1 MSTTRKMTGTIRGRR
16 TAWLT
21 ALLLLTA
28 CSTTDPVQDG
38 SFRVSQAWQQ
48 KQPVPLLVPV
58 YKKTLTLDGAYRIQK
73 LALDQTLGGR
83 APSGFKAAL
92 TNFESQRYYG
102 ATAPAAAVLL
112 PGGALKARE
121 EGYRIALRDYR
132 QGIVEIEIGYRF
144 AQRISYPL
152 PDVRALKASVVEVLP
167 AVELPDLAHAGDKDE
182 QYRAL
187 DIIAT
192 NAGAKHFIAGAGRAP
207 SLTDPNTVNFTLYRD
222 GENIAQGS
230 GRDVLDDQWEALL
243 WLVNRT
249 IASGWTIEPGQ
260 VLITGAMGKP
270 VPLKA
275 GIYVADYGRL
285 GRIEWTVE

>member
-1 MSTTRKMTGTIRGRR
+1 MLAAIRTKGI
-16 TAWLT
+16 WLGV
-21 ALLLLTA
+21 LLLTA
-28 CSTTDPVQDG
+28 CSTIDPVQDG
-38 SFRVSQAWQQ
+38 SFRVSQAWAQ

-58 YKKTLTLDGAYRIQK
+58 YKKTLTLDGAYRIQR
-73 LALDQTLGGR
+73 LALQQTLGGR

-92 TNFESQRYYG
+92 TNLESQAYYG

-112 PGGALKARE
+112 PGGALQARE
-121 EGYRIALRDYR
+121 DGYRVALRDYR
-132 QGIVEIEIGYRF
+132 KGIVEIEIGYRF
-144 AQRISYPL
+144 AQRITRPV
-152 PDVRALKASVVEVLP
+152 PDVPALQSMLGEVLP
-167 AVELPDLAHAGDKDE
+167 AVELPDLAHAGGKDD

-192 NAGAKHFIAGAGRAP
+192 NAGAKYFIAGSGRAP

-222 GENIAQGS
+222 GENVAQGS
-230 GRDVLDDQWEALL
+230 GRDVLDDQWQALL

-270 VPLKA
+270 LPLQK
-275 GIYVADYGRL
+275 GIYVADYGRF
-285 GRIEWTVE
+285 GRVEWTVE

>member
-1 MSTTRKMTGTIRGRR
+1 MLANTRKTAAWFTG
-16 TAWLT
+16 
-21 ALLLLTA
+21 LLLLGA
-28 CSTTDPVQDG
+28 CSSIDPVQDG
-38 SFRVSQAWQQ
+38 SYRVSQAWTL
-48 KQPVPLLVPV
+48 KEPVPLLVPL
-58 YKKTLTLDGAYRIQK
+58 YKKTLTLDGAYRIQR

-92 TNFESQRYYG
+92 TNLESQSYYG

-112 PGGALKARE
+112 PGGALKAQE
-121 EGYRIALRDYR
+121 EGYRIRQRDYR
-132 QGIVEIEIGYRF
+132 HGIVEVEVGYRF
-144 AQRISYPL
+144 AQRISHPL
-152 PDVRALKASVVEVLP
+152 PDVRALQANLAEILP
-167 AVELPDLAHAGDKDE
+167 AVELPDLAHAGDQDE

-192 NAGAKHFIAGAGRAP
+192 NAGAKHFIAGSGRAP

-230 GRDVLDDQWEALL
+230 GRDVLDDQWQALL

-270 VPLKA
+270 VPLQK
-275 GIYVADYGRL
+275 GIYVADYGRF